1 MSGLGSTYSDK
12 LIMVSD
18 YSDLRPRTYASME
31 LFLDMLHAVRSL
43 VDLDFE
49 SIAIYVCVGE
59 ATMRPV
65 LADPD
70 LVARLAHEAAAPES
84 VRGSITMLLV
94 ADRLGLPRET
104 VRRKVKHLISLGLLF
119 EDEKGRIRSTPSFDN
134 PKMAETMKA
143 IHDAI
148 RRYHE
153 RLAKYGIAD

>member
-1 MSGLGSTYSDK
+1 
-12 LIMVSD
+12 
-18 YSDLRPRTYASME
+18 
-31 LFLDMLHAVRSL
+31 
-43 VDLDFE
+43 
-49 SIAIYVCVGE
+49 
-59 ATMRPV
+59 
-65 LADPD
+65 
-70 LVARLAHEAAAPES
+70 
-84 VRGSITMLLV
+84 MLLV
-94 ADRLGLPRET
+94 ADRLELPRET